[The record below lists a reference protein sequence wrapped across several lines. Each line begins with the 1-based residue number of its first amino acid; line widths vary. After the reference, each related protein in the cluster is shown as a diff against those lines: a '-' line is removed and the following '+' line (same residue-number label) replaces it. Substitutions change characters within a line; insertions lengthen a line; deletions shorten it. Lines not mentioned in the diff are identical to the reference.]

1 MDKEL
6 LFWVLALVLGLI
18 GLVRALL
25 TPQDLYASKETI
37 DRIIKEGRDL

>member
-6 LFWVLALVLGLI
+6 LFWLVALVLGLV

-25 TPQDLYASKETI
+25 TPPDLYASKETI
-37 DRIIKEGRDL
+37 DRIIKEGCDL